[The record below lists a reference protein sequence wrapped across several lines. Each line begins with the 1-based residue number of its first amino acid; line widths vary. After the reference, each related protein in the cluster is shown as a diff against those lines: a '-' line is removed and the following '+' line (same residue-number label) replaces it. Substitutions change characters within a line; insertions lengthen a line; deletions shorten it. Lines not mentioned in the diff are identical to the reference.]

1 MGGSELPDLKS
12 EFNNLP
18 HERGTLSMARGY
30 DPNSAGSQFFICVDN
45 APNLDNNYTVFG
57 EVIDGLGIIDLIAN
71 VPVDNRNNPME
82 RIEME
87 VSVCN

>member
-1 MGGSELPDLKS
+1 
-12 EFNNLP
+12 
-18 HERGTLSMARGY
+18 MARGH
-30 DPNSAGSQFFICVDN
+30 DQDSAASLFFICVDD

-57 EVIDGLGIIDLIAN
+57 EVIDGLGIIDRIVN
-71 VPVDNRNNPME
+71 VPVDGRNNPME

>member
-1 MGGSELPDLKS
+1 
-12 EFNNLP
+12 
-18 HERGTLSMARGY
+18 MARGY
-30 DPNSAGSQFFICVDN
+30 DPNSAGNQFFICVDD

-57 EVIDGLGIIDLIAN
+57 EVIDGLGIIDRIVN
-71 VPVDNRNNPME
+71 VSVDGRNNPME